1 MNKKLKNILGIIG
14 FILLFAFVVYMKTE
28 RKLKRTNVIKPDN
41 TEQMNNVI
49 EVSKQNEAKAF
60 EEAQQKEKQKTAEE
74 PTTKIETTGD
84 FDWLLGNWIRLGEE
98 EGKETF
104 EYWKAISISEYSG
117 IGFTMQNQISDTNE
131 TYSLDLKGP
140 TFSVTKGETENAD
153 LTVIVKSENMTKL
166 ITGALKPQ
174 QAFMKGK
181 LKIKGKMNLAMKLTA
196 VLSATRK
203 KMPMTKL

>member
-1 MNKKLKNILGIIG
+1 
-14 FILLFAFVVYMKTE
+14 VVFK
-28 RKLKRTNVIKPDN
+28 
-41 TEQMNNVI
+41 
-49 EVSKQNEAKAF
+49 
-60 EEAQQKEKQKTAEE
+60 
-74 PTTKIETTGD
+74 
-84 FDWLLGNWIRLGEE
+84 
-98 EGKETF
+98 
-104 EYWKAISISEYSG
+104 
-117 IGFTMQNQISDTNE
+117 ISDTNE